1 MDSRIEQVLTCAIE
15 DFIRTAEPI
24 SSQSLTEGHGLQVS
38 SATIRNWFA
47 QLEEEGYLAQ
57 PHTSAGR
64 IPTEAGYRWYVSRLE
79 GLEIPPECV
88 QTVSRALGSN
98 RDIKE
103 ASKACA
109 ELTGLAVFLG
119 SGTSDTYYTGLSQLF
134 SQPEFRDWSRVI
146 SMSSILDRL
155 DHQLNQ
161 LRRKHYEAP
170 TILIGEACPFGNA
183 SSSILLTLPD
193 GMLMGMLGPLRMDYR
208 KARNIMHVIQTQ
220 L

>member
-1 MDSRIEQVLTCAIE
+1 MDPRIEQVLTCAIE

-24 SSQSLTEGHGLQVS
+24 SSQSLTKGHGLDVS

-47 QLEEEGYLAQ
+47 QLEEEGYLIQ

-64 IPTEAGYRWYVSRLE
+64 IPTEMGYRWYISRF
-79 GLEIPPECV
+79 GEIEINPELV
-88 QTVSRALGSN
+88 ESIQRSIGSN
-98 RDIKE
+98 RDIKQ
-103 ASKACA
+103 AAKTCA

-119 SGTSDTYYTGLSQLF
+119 SGTSDTYYTGLTQLF

-161 LRRKHYEAP
+161 LRQKQYEVP
-170 TILIGEACPFGNA
+170 TILIGESCPFGNA
-183 SSSILLTLPD
+183 SSSVLLTLPD
-193 GMLMGMLGPLRMDYR
+193 GVLMGMLGPLRMDYR
-208 KARNIMHVIQTQ
+208 KARIIMSVIQKQ